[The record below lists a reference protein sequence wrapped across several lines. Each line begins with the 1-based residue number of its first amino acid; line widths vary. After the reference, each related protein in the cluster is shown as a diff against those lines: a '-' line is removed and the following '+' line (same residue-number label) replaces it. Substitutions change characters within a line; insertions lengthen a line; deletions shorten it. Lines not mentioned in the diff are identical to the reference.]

1 MKLSQFKPRLI
12 ALLLAYIAGAIWLVV
27 ALLPSAQTPS
37 LVVEGVP
44 APLITGGRM
53 SDEGIQIQEVVL
65 SCSANLFGLAYHCPK
80 FYEAGVSARATYLR
94 SSNLLSVLGVSRP
107 ANLVLRIEQ
116 RGQVVHE
123 VTRSEYRMNAL
134 LLSWNFYAILLVG
147 LLAISRLSYFRR
159 RGEFVSN
166 VSA

>member
-1 MKLSQFKPRLI
+1 MKTSQFNPRL
-12 ALLLAYIAGAIWLVV
+12 ASLLLAYVAGAIFLVV

-44 APLITGGRM
+44 TPLITGGRM
-53 SDEGIQIQEVVL
+53 SDEGIEIQEVVL
-65 SCSANLFGLAYHCPK
+65 SCFANLFGLAYHCQK
-80 FYEAGVSARATYLR
+80 FYEAGVSARATYFR
-94 SSNLLSVLGVSRP
+94 ASSLLSALGVSQP
-107 ANLVLRIEQ
+107 ANLLLRIEQ

-123 VTRSEYRMNAL
+123 VSRSQYRMNAL
-134 LLSWNFYAILLVG
+134 LLSWNFYAVLLVG

-159 RGEFVSN
+159 GVESLSN